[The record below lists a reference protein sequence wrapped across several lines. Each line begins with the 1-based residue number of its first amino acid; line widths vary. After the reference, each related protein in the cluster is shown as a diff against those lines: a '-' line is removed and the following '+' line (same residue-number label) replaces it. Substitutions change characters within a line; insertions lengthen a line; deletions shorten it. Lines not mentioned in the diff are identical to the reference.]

1 MPKIDVSQYGSD
13 DLGDFLSLIRDRYSL
28 ADEANF
34 FLEQSGVASIS
45 VAIANQRDAVSHF
58 VSFLNKPGSEHAQ
71 YRQHQISAAE
81 EHLRRA
87 IIEPYQL
94 AVDLKKRELLDLLE
108 DYLTIPDSSQPLPIE
123 KIDEILKEASE
134 LSISGRKAKKANS
147 WSDEW
152 RTGVKSYTKAFG
164 LLTDT
169 ISKIRP
175 PIYKKLE
182 LDRLREKKNKF
193 LIALSLAF
201 LLGSIGGLIAAK
213 VFL

>member
-1 MPKIDVSQYGSD
+1 M
-13 DLGDFLSLIRDRYSL
+13 
-28 ADEANF
+28 
-34 FLEQSGVASIS
+34 
-45 VAIANQRDAVSHF
+45 
-58 VSFLNKPGSEHAQ
+58 
-71 YRQHQISAAE
+71 
-81 EHLRRA
+81 
-87 IIEPYQL
+87 
-94 AVDLKKRELLDLLE
+94 
-108 DYLTIPDSSQPLPIE
+108 
-123 KIDEILKEASE
+123 KEASE

-213 VFL
+213 FSSSMPTDGEHGNLIPGDERTTSSAKALVSAVHQGSSGRSLPLSTDATEAANHATTDYCADLIRTANRTARKKQADVISTADISHAAQQLAISPKRKLWGS